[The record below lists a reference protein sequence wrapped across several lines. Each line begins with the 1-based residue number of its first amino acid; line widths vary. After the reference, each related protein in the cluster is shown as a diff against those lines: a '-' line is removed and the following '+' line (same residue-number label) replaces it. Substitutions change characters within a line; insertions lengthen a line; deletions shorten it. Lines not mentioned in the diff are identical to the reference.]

1 MMIAAAPKAINSSP
15 AQKSFFW
22 NNPDIIEIPPT
33 DAAKIKYV
41 LMNVNGKGPESQTE
55 RHETEQG
62 RNKIR
67 IKTQGAANEQHLQP
81 LVFLG
86 APSRIRT
93 CGPQIRSLM
102 LYPAELWA
110 LL

>member
-1 MMIAAAPKAINSSP
+1 MKQRA

-22 NNPDIIEIPPT
+22 NNPDIIEIPST

-41 LMNVNGKGPESQTE
+41 LMNVNGKGPQPQTE

-62 RNKIR
+62 RNKMR
-67 IKTQGAANEQHLQP
+67 ETQGAANAVHLQP

>member
-1 MMIAAAPKAINSSP
+1 M
-15 AQKSFFW
+15 
-22 NNPDIIEIPPT
+22 

-41 LMNVNGKGPESQTE
+41 LMNVNRKGPQSQAE
-55 RHETEQG
+55 RDETELG
-62 RNKIR
+62 GNKVR
-67 IKTQGAANEQHLQP
+67 VKKQGAANEQHLQP